1 MDGSVLGDKSSFK
14 MLELTF
20 SSKLD
25 CSISINLQHGLAWDT
40 VDISGLLL
48 LDVSWNYQINY
59 KNGYVGLLFLY
70 LLPLWSPW
78 LIVKM

>member
-25 CSISINLQHGLAWDT
+25 CCISINLQYGLAWDT

-48 LDVSWNYQINY
+48 LNVFWNY
-59 KNGYVGLLFLY
+59 
-70 LLPLWSPW
+70 
-78 LIVKM
+78 